1 MSDYFLGEI
10 RLFPY
15 NGIPNGWAACHGQ
28 LLPIMQNQALYTL
41 LGTVYGGDGRTTF
54 GLPDLQGRTPYGTAA
69 TTQGTKGGTE
79 SVTLALSNL
88 PPHTHNVFVNSQN
101 GTKAA
106 EANNFLAANAQ
117 GATPGAAPFN
127 VYAPLSGNPAVALNS
142 ASVTN
147 AGSSQAHENRQPSLA
162 LSYCIALSGLYPTRG

>member
-15 NGIPNGWAACHGQ
+15 GGIPKGWAACHGQ
-28 LLPIMQNQALYTL
+28 LLPILQNQALYTL

-79 SVTLALSNL
+79 SVALTLSNL

-106 EANNFLAANAQ
+106 EAGNFLATNAT
-117 GATPGAAPFN
+117 GGSGAAPFN
-127 VYAPLSGNPAVALNS
+127 VYAAQAGNPVVALNTK
-142 ASVTN
+142 SVDSN
-147 AGSSQAHENRQPSLA
+147 GSNQAHENRQPSLA
-162 LSYCIALSGLYPTRG
+162 LSYCISLSGLYPSRG